1 MATTLIAILIVLL
14 GTHALPDL
22 ARARGFAW
30 LKNLFTGSSTKAADA
45 LTRTL
50 LVSAAL
56 LILTALLQAGLHRHW
71 FGLLELAF
79 MVFMLFLCWGPRD
92 FDGDLDAIVK
102 APDSGQRSAAAQAL
116 HEGIS
121 TQDVP
126 FTAAGLVEASF
137 AAALS
142 RQFGV
147 LFWFALLG
155 PVGAIGYRLVQ
166 LLARSSAF
174 SECVGDAQP
183 RFERAALVLDWAP
196 AHLLSFSVALV
207 SDFDATLRAWR
218 EYHSTQ
224 GQGYFTLDLG
234 FLAVIARA
242 GVDADVMA
250 EDGDSGRIGDPL
262 AELADARILLRRVL
276 FGWIA
281 VIAVIV
287 LGGWVG

>member
-14 GTHALPDL
+14 GTHAIPDL
-22 ARARGFAW
+22 ARARRFSW
-30 LKNLFTGSSTKAADA
+30 LKDA
-45 LTRTL
+45 FGGGVGKPGDDLTRTL
-50 LVSAAL
+50 LVSALFLVLA
-56 LILTALLQAGLHRHW
+56 ALLQAVLHRHW

-79 MVFMLFLCWGPRD
+79 MVVALFLSWGPRD
-92 FDGDLDAIVK
+92 LDSDLDAIVK
-102 APDSGQRSAAAQAL
+102 APDSEQRNAAAQAL

-121 TQDVP
+121 TQAVP
-126 FTAAGLVEASF
+126 FTAAGMVEASF

-166 LLARSSAF
+166 LLARSPAF
-174 SECVGDAQP
+174 ADCVGAAQT

-196 AHLLSFSVALV
+196 AHLLAFSVALV

-218 EYHSTQ
+218 DYHGNQ
-224 GQGYFTLDLG
+224 GQGYFSLDIG

-250 EDGDSGRIGDPL
+250 EDGDASRVGDPL
-262 AELADARILLRRVL
+262 AELADSRILLRRVL

-281 VIAVIV
+281 LIAVVV